1 MQERVCAGAAANR
14 GGWIADEGLD
24 GGRARRRII
33 KWIRGLEGRRPK
45 NEGLPQTTKI
55 REGRARPREG
65 KCGCAI
71 SGPTFD
77 DLWTSFH
84 HSRGKRVNADPHR
97 ENVVLDQILMLR
109 KTFFRDI
116 SIRPLHPKQTSLCRV
131 RCECMSGRGE
141 RVHKVSPHHR
151 TRSRPVTLSP
161 HRSPR
166 AGRMIEDDAYYC
178 PISPPRRATATAAA
192 AAVNVW
198 PRSISRGH
206 GVGEGR
212 SFSS

>member
-1 MQERVCAGAAANR
+1 MDL
-14 GGWIADEGLD
+14 IS
-24 GGRARRRII
+24 
-33 KWIRGLEGRRPK
+33 
-45 NEGLPQTTKI
+45 PQQ
-55 REGRARPREG
+55 RETSECRSTSR
-65 KCGCAI
+65 KCGAR
-71 SGPTFD
+71 SNNATKDF
-77 DLWTSFH
+77 FH
-84 HSRGKRVNADPHR
+84 RYLVN
-97 ENVVLDQILMLR
+97 QIRRFL
-109 KTFFRDI
+109 
-116 SIRPLHPKQTSLCRV
+116 IRPLHPKQTSLCRV
-131 RCECMSGRGE
+131 RCECVSGRGE

-206 GVGEGR
+206 GAGGCR

>member
-1 MQERVCAGAAANR
+1 MDL
-14 GGWIADEGLD
+14 IS
-24 GGRARRRII
+24 
-33 KWIRGLEGRRPK
+33 
-45 NEGLPQTTKI
+45 PQQ
-55 REGRARPREG
+55 RETSECRSTSR
-65 KCGCAI
+65 KCGAR
-71 SGPTFD
+71 SNNATKDFFPPRH
-77 DLWTSFH
+77 L
-84 HSRGKRVNADPHR
+84 VN
-97 ENVVLDQILMLR
+97 QIRRFL
-109 KTFFRDI
+109 
-116 SIRPLHPKQTSLCRV
+116 IRPLHPKQTSLCRV

-151 TRSRPVTLSP
+151 TRPVTLSP

-192 AAVNVW
+192 AAAVNVW